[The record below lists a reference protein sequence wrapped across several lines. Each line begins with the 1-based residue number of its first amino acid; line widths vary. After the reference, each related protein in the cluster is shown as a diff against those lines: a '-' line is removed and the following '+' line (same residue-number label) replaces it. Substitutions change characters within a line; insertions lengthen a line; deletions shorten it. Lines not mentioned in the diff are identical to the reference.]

1 MDKQDQ
7 NLITII
13 GSQSFSS
20 DDHVAKLR
28 GVLDEVKKI
37 ASGGMAHIFR
47 ARQPSLE
54 RYIVVKKLK
63 EELFTNPE
71 TLERFRRE
79 AKALAS
85 VLHQNIAHVYDFVES
100 GQDSFLLMEYIDG
113 LDLSTIVQKVGNLPP
128 DIAAAILLNV
138 ARGVSYIHAYHL
150 IHRDIKPSNIRLT
163 TRGEVKLMDFGI
175 VMDIENTSLTRPGM
189 MVGSPSYLSPEQ
201 VLGDPITPAAD
212 IFLMGITF
220 YEMLTG
226 TRPFKEAEKETVFQ
240 RIRET
245 KYIPARKMNSAIP
258 KKLDQIIEKCLRK
271 NPTDR
276 YTDVRS
282 LISDLENYLGPQ
294 KSQHTS
300 DIILK
305 YLDHEALLNP
315 SIQYSDL
322 TEEQGMLK
330 KLPWR
335 VVGISVL
342 ALLLGIGIG
351 YLIRTPK
358 TTETVIYPSAK
369 PIPSK
374 KSASH

>member
-63 EELFTNPE
+63 EELFSNPE

-163 TRGEVKLMDFGI
+163 TRDRK
-175 VMDIENTSLTRPGM
+175 STR
-189 MVGSPSYLSPEQ
+189 L
-201 VLGDPITPAAD
+201 
-212 IFLMGITF
+212 
-220 YEMLTG
+220 
-226 TRPFKEAEKETVFQ
+226 
-240 RIRET
+240 
-245 KYIPARKMNSAIP
+245 NS
-258 KKLDQIIEKCLRK
+258 
-271 NPTDR
+271 
-276 YTDVRS
+276 S
-282 LISDLENYLGPQ
+282 
-294 KSQHTS
+294 HT
-300 DIILK
+300 
-305 YLDHEALLNP
+305 
-315 SIQYSDL
+315 
-322 TEEQGMLK
+322 
-330 KLPWR
+330 
-335 VVGISVL
+335 
-342 ALLLGIGIG
+342 
-351 YLIRTPK
+351 
-358 TTETVIYPSAK
+358 
-369 PIPSK
+369 
-374 KSASH
+374 